1 MSKTKLSAILAITAL
16 LGAIVFL
23 VLENMVG

>member
-16 LGAIVFL
+16 LGAIVFI
-23 VLENMVG
+23 VLENMAG

>member
-1 MSKTKLSAILAITAL
+1 MSKTTLSAILAITAL

-23 VLENMVG
+23 VVEKMAG